1 MDPYSDD
8 LGNQPLSEI
17 IPQLSQGIKD
27 ALVKFRDRPEALE
40 ILQRMA
46 NFMTEERLGL
56 ANTADSDLA
65 AALRLKRLLM
75 AFNALLIS
83 LDEVMRLKA
92 PDRTESYLAM
102 TESSLVLVCLVT
114 HGLSTIERIEVAA

>member
-8 LGNQPLSEI
+8 LGNHPLSEI

-56 ANTADSDLA
+56 VNTADSDLA

-114 HGLSTIERIEVAA
+114 HGLSTIERIEAAA